1 MNYILKNAR
10 KFSFDIGNFNKEEI
24 YIKNGKI
31 VEKCFGEEIDIKGAF
46 VYPGFVD
53 SHCHLLGTGFKRSI
67 INLDDVN
74 NRSEFDKL
82 IKNCKEEIVVG
93 RGWDENKLGFL
104 PTRDIL
110 DSSVDEKPVI
120 LTRRCGHI
128 AVLNSF
134 AIEEYELSDLD
145 GLDETDIK
153 KGIFKE
159 RGLGKINKE
168 LWKSEERIKNYL
180 EKGIKEFIKYGV
192 TSVHTDDLDGVN
204 NSYILNLLSKQ
215 NKIKI
220 YEKYKISSP
229 SQIEEIKKYRNLENI
244 FFKVRAAKLFMDGS
258 LGGRTAALTDDYS
271 DDPGNRGVL
280 LMDRSELIE
289 FIREAEKNEIE
300 LCIHMIGDHS
310 LEEAISAF
318 ESFYTLETEHRLIH
332 VQIASKKQLQRIKKL
347 NLRLSIQP
355 AFYSSDLIIA
365 EKRLGKER
373 FFELGYP
380 FNKMRDLKINISF
393 STDSP
398 IENASPFKN
407 IASADHFFSRIESLY
422 YYSEA
427 GKKFENQ
434 NSSVELIPGN
444 DADLFVSETDI
455 LNSTEETLSKAEV
468 VYTLVNGKLVY
479 KK

>member
-1 MNYILKNAR
+1 
-10 KFSFDIGNFNKEEI
+10 
-24 YIKNGKI
+24 
-31 VEKCFGEEIDIKGAF
+31 
-46 VYPGFVD
+46 
-53 SHCHLLGTGFKRSI
+53 
-67 INLDDVN
+67 
-74 NRSEFDKL
+74 
-82 IKNCKEEIVVG
+82 
-93 RGWDENKLGFL
+93 
-104 PTRDIL
+104 
-110 DSSVDEKPVI
+110 
-120 LTRRCGHI
+120 
-128 AVLNSF
+128 
-134 AIEEYELSDLD
+134 
-145 GLDETDIK
+145 
-153 KGIFKE
+153 
-159 RGLGKINKE
+159 
-168 LWKSEERIKNYL
+168 
-180 EKGIKEFIKYGV
+180 
-192 TSVHTDDLDGVN
+192 
-204 NSYILNLLSKQ
+204 
-215 NKIKI
+215 
-220 YEKYKISSP
+220 
-229 SQIEEIKKYRNLENI
+229 
-244 FFKVRAAKLFMDGS
+244 
-258 LGGRTAALTDDYS
+258 
-271 DDPGNRGVL
+271 
-280 LMDRSELIE
+280 
-289 FIREAEKNEIE
+289 
-300 LCIHMIGDHS
+300 
-310 LEEAISAF
+310 
-318 ESFYTLETEHRLIH
+318 
-332 VQIASKKQLQRIKKL
+332 LQRIKKL